1 MKKVITAIIIMFIIC
16 GCTVNF
22 KSGLKF
28 KKLIEQEN
36 SSYRKVTIK
45 EDNPFEIIDIDSL
58 INKFKKE
65 ESFYLLVGS
74 NKDNQT
80 RSTLETF
87 IEVAKEEKLNK
98 IYYIDITDYRD
109 ELALENEEVIVINN
123 GDIRYQYLLDYLK
136 DKTVPY
142 ILHDKFGNPG
152 LGNEGRIYDGTYFHV
167 VNGKAIST
175 TTGTSVLQD
184 NYTDDLTNEQIKD
197 QKNVIREFILYKG
210 E

>member
-16 GCTVNF
+16 GCTVNY

-167 VNGKAIST
+167 VN
-175 TTGTSVLQD
+175 
-184 NYTDDLTNEQIKD
+184 
-197 QKNVIREFILYKG
+197 
-210 E
+210 

>member
-1 MKKVITAIIIMFIIC
+1 MKKVITTIVIMLILC
-16 GCTVNF
+16 GCTANSKNGLEF
-22 KSGLKF
+22 KNIMEK
-28 KKLIEQEN
+28 EN
-36 SSYRKVTIK
+36 SSYRKVIIN
-45 EDNPFEIIDIDSL
+45 ESNPFEIIDIDSL
-58 INKFKKE
+58 LKKLE
-65 ESFYLLVGS
+65 KKESFYLLVG
-74 NKDNQT
+74 NVQDNQT

-87 IEVAKEEKLNK
+87 IEVAKEEKIKK

-109 ELALENEEVIVINN
+109 ELALENDEVKIVNN

-167 VNGKAIST
+167 VDGKAIGT
-175 TTGTSVLQD
+175 TNGTSVLQD

-197 QKNVIREFILYKG
+197 QKNVIREFIVYKG